1 MSRLAAIRD
10 ELFAI
15 SLELGAIKLDMNFP
29 FRWSSGYMMPIY
41 NDSRLLLSLPGAR
54 RLIAEGLELLL
65 RGQTC
70 ADVANIAGV
79 ATGGIAHAVLL
90 AERLQLPVQYVR
102 SSAKAHGSLRQV
114 ECLPHGQYGGQYGG
128 QHGGQND
135 GQSVALIE
143 DVISTGESLLRA
155 VEAVRQIG
163 ANVTACFAI
172 YSYDFLK
179 VQQAFAAAALP
190 YGSLLSFAQLLNYV
204 GQRQLFRAEQLAQL
218 REWHADP
225 FVLRAPQ
232 AR

>member
-114 ECLPHGQYGGQYGG
+114 ECLPHGQYGGQ
-128 QHGGQND
+128 
-135 GQSVALIE
+135 SVALIE

-204 GQRQLFRAEQLAQL
+204 EQRQLFRAEQLAQL

>member
-41 NDSRLLLSLPGAR
+41 NDSRLLLSHPGAR

-128 QHGGQND
+128 Q
-135 GQSVALIE
+135 SVALIE

-163 ANVTACFAI
+163 ADVTACFAI

-179 VQQAFAAAALP
+179 VKEAFAVAALP
-190 YGSLLSFAQLLNYV
+190 YGSLLSFGQLLNYI
-204 GQRQLFRAEQLAQL
+204 GQRQLFHAEQLVQL

-225 FVLRAPQ
+225 FVRRAPQ